1 MKMKKYM
8 AMGLGAIMAVGI
20 AVSGVL
26 PVSAVNNNE
35 NDAKLATAV
44 TMAARDYDD
53 YEGVIKSNTTLR
65 SKATSNSRKITTLK
79 KGAVVE
85 VERKASN
92 GWYRVEYR
100 DIEGYV
106 SPKNIKIYD
115 NTFKVFDAPLIRA
128 VSTRALHFTGNKII
142 KTFDYKPY
150 TWQQATFLLD
160 GCRDVKINKNVF
172 DSKYTTRDILIE
184 HMRET
189 DVQTDKKD
197 KFIIKPIENL
207 NTHMQWN

>member
-44 TMAARDYDD
+44 TMSARDYDD
-53 YEGVIKSNTTLR
+53 YEGIIKSNTTLR

-85 VERKASN
+85 VVSDASTETVLYADMPIKVQMKVTYTEPGLKGDTATN
-92 GWYRVEYR
+92 TLNPATVESGATVRVPLFISEGET
-100 DIEGYV
+100 IE
-106 SPKNIKIYD
+106 ID
-115 NTFKVFDAPLIRA
+115 
-128 VSTRALHFTGNKII
+128 
-142 KTFDYKPY
+142 
-150 TWQQATFLLD
+150 
-160 GCRDVKINKNVF
+160 
-172 DSKYTTRDILIE
+172 TRDGSYVG
-184 HMRET
+184 R
-189 DVQTDKKD
+189 VKA
-197 KFIIKPIENL
+197 
-207 NTHMQWN
+207 